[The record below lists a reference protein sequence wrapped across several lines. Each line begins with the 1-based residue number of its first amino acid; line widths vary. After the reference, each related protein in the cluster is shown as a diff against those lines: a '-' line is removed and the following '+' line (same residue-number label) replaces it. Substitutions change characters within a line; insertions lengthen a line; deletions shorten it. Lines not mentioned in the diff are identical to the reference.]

1 MKRRCSKRKM
11 KKLMWAISILSL
23 VLTAIVLQF
32 MPDSVPMHYDLSGNI
47 DRWGSKYENLL
58 FPAIILLMS
67 LHWHL
72 FIAHYEKKAAKASAE
87 KERAE
92 ALSNAK
98 VLEIV
103 GVSMAVM
110 FTVMQGF
117 ILYSAYAEASVNA
130 AQAYVDIGKISCIL
144 IGVML
149 IILGNYMP
157 KTKKNHMAGVRVS
170 WSMYNDTTW
179 VKSNRFGGVAMMIAG
194 LSIIITTVF
203 VRSAVAV
210 VLLLAYILVAAV
222 ITLIY
227 SHKVYKAE
235 LSKNDKCS

>member
-1 MKRRCSKRKM
+1 M
-11 KKLMWAISILSL
+11 KKLMWAISILAL

-32 MPDSVPMHYDLSGNI
+32 MPDSVPMHYDLAGNI
-47 DRWGSKYENLL
+47 DRWGAKYENLL
-58 FPAIILLMS
+58 FPMIILLLS
-67 LHWHL
+67 LHWNL
-72 FIAHYEKKAAKASAE
+72 FIAHYEKKAARASAE

-98 VLEIV
+98 VLKIV
-103 GVSMAVM
+103 GVSMAAM

-117 ILYSAYAEASVNA
+117 ILYSAYVEANVNA
-130 AQAYVDIGKISCIL
+130 AQAYVDIGKVSCIL

-157 KTKKNHMAGVRVS
+157 KTKKNHIAGIRVS

-179 VKSNRFGGVAMMIAG
+179 MKSNRFGGVAMMIAG
-194 LSIIITTVF
+194 LSIIITAVF
-203 VRSAVAV
+203 VRSAIAA
-210 VLLLAYILVAAV
+210 VLLLTYILVATA
-222 ITLIY
+222 ISLIY

-235 LSKNDKCS
+235 LSKSDVCS